1 MRAIFTTS
9 RFERRLK
16 NFTIRHPELISK
28 TNQIMKSVASDYK
41 NPSLKTHG
49 LGGNLRGCFG
59 ASISYE
65 YRIVFAIE
73 KDSVCFIDIGDHDH
87 AY

>member
-1 MRAIFTTS
+1 MRIILTTS

-16 NFTIRHPELISK
+16 IFALRHSEFVSKINQTMKLIAS
-28 TNQIMKSVASDYK
+28 NYKS
-41 NPSLKTHG
+41 PLLKTHK
-49 LGGNLRGCFG
+49 LGGGLRDCYS

-65 YRIVFAIE
+65 YRIVFIIE

-87 AY
+87 LY